1 MKIKTILMLFAMT
14 LFSGCYTSLNNS
26 NGEPVPVEKTARIIE
41 AGNNFGFELYRN
53 IYDSE
58 KEDKNIMVSPLS
70 VSLALAMTYNGAD
83 GETKEAMEKTL
94 KVYGLTP
101 DEINN
106 TYYELLRTL
115 KSLDPKVLLEI
126 ANAIFYRNDF
136 QVEKDFIAVNKKY
149 YDAEVSSLDF
159 ASQQAVETINGWVAD
174 KTHDKIENIIEQITP
189 DQVMFLLNAI
199 YFKGIWQKEFN
210 EKSTQEFTFY
220 PEKGESFNT
229 KMMQRLDTLPYTK
242 NDLFS
247 AVELSYGK
255 GNYNMYVFLPE
266 SGKTVNDITNE
277 LNEKNWNTWMKSFN
291 VIRDVDIKFPRFKYE
306 YEITLNDVLTQMGMG
321 IAFSGSKADFSGIS
335 KKDNLFIDY
344 VKHKSFI
351 EVNEEGTEAAAV
363 TVVAI
368 ARTSLSPGPQK
379 TPFIVNKPFMYAIT
393 EKSTGAI
400 LFMGTVKNPQKN

>member
-1 MKIKTILMLFAMT
+1 MKNKTILILFTTIISA
-14 LFSGCYTSLNNS
+14 GCYTSLNNS
-26 NGEPVPVEKTARIIE
+26 NSEPVPVEKTARIIE
-41 AGNNFGFELYRN
+41 AGNNFSFELYRN
-53 IYDSE
+53 IYNSE

-101 DEINN
+101 EEINN
-106 TYYELLRTL
+106 TYYQLLRTL

-149 YDAEVSSLDF
+149 YDAEVSPLDF
-159 ASQQAVETINGWVAD
+159 ASEQATETINGWVAD

-199 YFKGIWQKEFN
+199 YFKGMWQKEFN
-210 EKSTQEFTFY
+210 EKSTQELTFY

-229 KMMQRLDTLPYTK
+229 EMMQRLDTLPYTK

-247 AVELSYGK
+247 AIELSYGK
-255 GNYNMYVFLPE
+255 GSYNMYVFLPGDE
-266 SGKTVNDITNE
+266 KTVKDITNE
-277 LNEKNWNTWMKSFN
+277 LNEKNWKNWLESFTITKN
-291 VIRDVDIKFPRFKYE
+291 VDIKLPRFKYE
-306 YEITLNDVLTQMGMG
+306 YEITLNDVLSQMGMG

-368 ARTSLSPGPQK
+368 ARTSLAPRPQK
-379 TPFIVNKPFMYAIT
+379 IPFIVNKPFMYAIT

-400 LFMGTVKNPQKN
+400 LFMGTVNNPQKN